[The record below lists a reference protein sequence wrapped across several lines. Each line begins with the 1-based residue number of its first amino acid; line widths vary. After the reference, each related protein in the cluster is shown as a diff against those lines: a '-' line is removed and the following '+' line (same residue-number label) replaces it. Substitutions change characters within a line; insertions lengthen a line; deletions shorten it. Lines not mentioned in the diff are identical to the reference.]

1 MPFVV
6 CLGVLSHLNLEVF
19 PHPQG
24 SMNFN
29 QRYCSTI
36 LLSKNILYTQS
47 FIHIYKYM
55 QLWIFLYTYV
65 KEKRFPWELQMATF
79 VPDLLDSAG
88 PFASSIFEERC
99 HFFGGVKLAKWMWRF
114 GANSVAICREMWR
127 FGEFWKILMFPIL
140 KSNQQFMISK
150 IWGSLNRESREKNI
164 AIWICNFW
172 FQLWHLETQI
182 PRKRYC
188 HLQFLI
194 STFEN
199 LETENSEKK
208 RLPLVVAA
216 ILVLAARQHA
226 F

>member
-47 FIHIYKYM
+47 FIHIYKGM

-65 KEKRFPWELQMATF
+65 KEKRLPWELQMATF

-99 HFFGGVKLAKWMWRF
+99 HFFGKTGQVD
-114 GANSVAICREMWR
+114 VAIWSELCGDLSRNVAIWR
-127 FGEFWKILMFPIL
+127 ILKNPHVSHFKIKSTIHDFQNLRKLESRIPRKKHCHLDMHFLIPTLKILKPKFRG
-140 KSNQQFMISK
+140 KD
-150 IWGSLNRESREKNI
+150 I
-164 AIWICNFW
+164 AICNFW
-172 FQLWHLETQI
+172 FQHLRILKPRI
-182 PRKRYC
+182 PRKKDY
-188 HLQFLI
+188 HL
-194 STFEN
+194 
-199 LETENSEKK
+199 
-208 RLPLVVAA
+208 
-216 ILVLAARQHA
+216 
-226 F
+226 